1 MCRISKY
8 NLFKTV
14 FLVFI
19 FSYVFTIGAQ
29 DITFYASGKGQVFGS
44 TIVNRTITDDE
55 NQNYS
60 FALSGAGGVGGAFYL
75 FDKIGL
81 SLDFLIGNHKAVY
94 NASELTANDIEN
106 NFQSTIS
113 YRSIHLPILLSV
125 RSGGKQK
132 KDEGMGYLEV
142 GPQFNNCM
150 LASYTRNDGFDES
163 ISEWTSNSYWS
174 GILGFGMVNSL
185 GRRSAFDFTLGL
197 RIEYGFGDLGS
208 VDAFGTPFDN
218 DNGYKTFALGVGLQL
233 GVSYQLPIETNA
245 SWLRFLK

>member
-1 MCRISKY
+1 MYKSLEYI
-8 NLFKTV
+8 LFKTG
-14 FLVFI
+14 FLF
-19 FSYVFTIGAQ
+19 FLLSSTMSLNAQ

-44 TIVNRTITDDE
+44 TIVNRAITDDE
-55 NQNYS
+55 NQSYS

-75 FDKIGL
+75 YDKIGL

-94 NASELTANDIEN
+94 NASDITSDGVES
-106 NFQSTIS
+106 NFQSTVS
-113 YRSIHLPILLSV
+113 FKSIHIPILLSV
-125 RSGGKQK
+125 RSYDK
-132 KDEGMGYLEV
+132 KKKYEGMGYLEV

-208 VDAFGTPFDN
+208 VDAFGTPYDN
-218 DNGYKTFALGVGLQL
+218 DNGYKTFVLGVGLQL
-233 GVSYQLPIETNA
+233 GISYQLPIETNA

>member
-1 MCRISKY
+1 MKHILILSIIILFSKAI
-8 NLFKTV
+8 N
-14 FLVFI
+14 
-19 FSYVFTIGAQ
+19 AQ
-29 DITFYASGKGQVFGS
+29 DITFYVSGKGQVFGS
-44 TIVNRTITDDE
+44 TIINRSITEDE

-60 FALSGAGGVGGAFYL
+60 FALSGSGGVGGSFYF

-81 SLDFLIGNHKAVY
+81 SVDFLIGNHKAIY
-94 NASELTANDIEN
+94 NANEISAEDVPID
-106 NFQSTIS
+106 FQSAIS
-113 YRSIHLPILLSV
+113 FKSIHIPILLSV
-125 RSGGKQK
+125 HAFDKQQK
-132 KDEGMGYLEV
+132 EEGMGYFEI

-150 LASYTRNDGFDES
+150 LPSYTRNDGFDES

-197 RIEYGFGDLGS
+197 RIEYGFGDIGS
-208 VDAFGTPFDN
+208 VDAFGIPFN
-218 DNGYKTFALGVGLQL
+218 NNNGYKTFVLGMGLQL